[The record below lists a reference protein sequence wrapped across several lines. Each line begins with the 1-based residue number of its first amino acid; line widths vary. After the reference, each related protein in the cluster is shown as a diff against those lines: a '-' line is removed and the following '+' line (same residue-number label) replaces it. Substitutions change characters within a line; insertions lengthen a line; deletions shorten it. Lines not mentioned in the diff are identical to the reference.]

1 MPVENLRGSLLMVLA
16 MAGFAIEDMLIKQ
29 MTSNLPIGQVL
40 AMIGCGGVIIFSILA
55 RLRGHS
61 LVPPRAY
68 WRPLVLRNLGEMVA
82 AASFVSAFTLSTL
95 SSASA
100 ILQAVPLAVT
110 LGAALFLGEP
120 VGWRRWSAIGAG
132 LVGVLLI
139 IQPGLSGFAPASL
152 LAVVTVAALALRD
165 LASRA
170 LPARITGI
178 QISVWAFA
186 SLVPAGLLMMLALG
200 SVPVLPAA
208 PDLLR
213 LGAAFVVGGA
223 GYLAIVGATRTG
235 EVAAVVPFRYTRL
248 VFAMLLGALV
258 FGERP
263 GSLMLA
269 GAVLVVG
276 AGLYTIWRE
285 TVTRH
290 RALRAETAARETGIW

>member
-1 MPVENLRGSLLMVLA
+1 MPAENLRGSLLMVLA
-16 MAGFAIEDMLIKQ
+16 M
-29 MTSNLPIGQVL
+29 
-40 AMIGCGGVIIFSILA
+40 IGCGGAIIFSILA
-55 RLRGHS
+55 RLRGHG
-61 LVPPRAY
+61 LVPPRAW

-82 AASFVSAFTLSTL
+82 AASFVSAFTLATL

-170 LPARITGI
+170 LPARITGT

-186 SLVPAGLLMMLALG
+186 SLVPAGLLMMLVLG

-213 LGAAFVVGGA
+213 LGGAFVGGA

-235 EVAAVVPFRYTRL
+235 DVAAVVPFRYTRL

-263 GSLMLA
+263 GPLMLA
-269 GAVLVVG
+269 GAALVVG

-285 TVTRH
+285 TVTR
-290 RALRAETAARETGIW
+290 RALQAETAARETGTWWQSTDLPDGLS